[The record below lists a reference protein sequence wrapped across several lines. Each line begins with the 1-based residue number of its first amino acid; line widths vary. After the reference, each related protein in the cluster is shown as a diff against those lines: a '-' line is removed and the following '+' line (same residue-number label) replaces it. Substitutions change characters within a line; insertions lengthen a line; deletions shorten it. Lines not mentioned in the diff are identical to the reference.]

1 MSVLKRKRL
10 SKIGIFFG
18 IVAFL
23 MLFVIPFF
31 IIKVPG
37 TDNKLY
43 AGIYFGVFLICTC
56 LANVTMEKSNKP
68 ISLDEEREEKI
79 RQVLG
84 GNKKSLL

>member
-1 MSVLKRKRL
+1 MSVLKRKIL
-10 SKIGIFFG
+10 SRIGIISG

-23 MLFVIPFF
+23 MMFVIPFF

-37 TDNKLY
+37 TDNKIY
-43 AGIYFGVFLICTC
+43 AGIYFVVFLTCTY

-79 RQVLG
+79 RQVLS
-84 GNKKSLL
+84 GNKKGLL

>member
-10 SKIGIFFG
+10 SKLGTVFG
-18 IVAFL
+18 VMAFL

-43 AGIYFGVFLICTC
+43 AGIYFGIFLTCTAI
-56 LANVTMEKSNKP
+56 ANVTMEKSNKP
-68 ISLDEEREEKI
+68 TSLDEEREEKI
-79 RQVLG
+79 RQVLSG
-84 GNKKSLL
+84 DKKSLL

>member
-10 SKIGIFFG
+10 SKIGVVFG
-18 IVAFL
+18 VLAFL

-43 AGIYFGVFLICTC
+43 AGIYFGIFLICTC
-56 LANVTMEKSNKP
+56 VANITMEKSNKP
-68 ISLDEEREEKI
+68 ISLEEEREEKI
-79 RQVLG
+79 RQII
-84 GNKKSLL
+84 K

>member
-10 SKIGIFFG
+10 SKIVVVFG
-18 IVAFL
+18 VLAFL

-43 AGIYFGVFLICTC
+43 AGIYFGIFLICTC
-56 LANVTMEKSNKP
+56 VANITMEKSNKP
-68 ISLDEEREEKI
+68 ISLEEEREEKI
-79 RQVLG
+79 RQII
-84 GNKKSLL
+84 K

>member
-10 SKIGIFFG
+10 SKMGIIFG
-18 IVAFL
+18 TVAFL

-31 IIKVPG
+31 IKSN
-37 TDNKLY
+37 DKLY
-43 AGIYFGVFLICTC
+43 AGIYFGVFLTCTC

-79 RQVLG
+79 RQVLS

>member
-10 SKIGIFFG
+10 SKIGVVFG
-18 IVAFL
+18 VTAFL

-43 AGIYFGVFLICTC
+43 AGIYFGIFLICTC
-56 LANVTMEKSNKP
+56 VANITMEKSNKP
-68 ISLDEEREEKI
+68 ISLEEEREEKI
-79 RQVLG
+79 RQII
-84 GNKKSLL
+84 K

>member
-10 SKIGIFFG
+10 SKMGIIFG
-18 IVAFL
+18 TVAFL

-31 IIKVPG
+31 IKSN
-37 TDNKLY
+37 DKLY
-43 AGIYFGVFLICTC
+43 AGIYFGVFLTCTC
-56 LANVTMEKSNKP
+56 LANVTMEKS

-79 RQVLG
+79 RQVLS